1 VDELLL
7 LALASIGLCHVLVD
21 SSLMAPVKDYLG
33 RRGWEWFV
41 RMLNCYQ
48 CAGFWSGVAAGLILL
63 LERWLPYLHL
73 LLYGFAASFLGPL
86 AAVFFGY
93 LNAQSS
99 AATGTDRREPEAY
112 LADSPGGNGGSQMP
126 AEADGMAGACCT
138 TGRNRRARY
147 IRDRP

>member
-1 VDELLL
+1 MDELLL
-7 LALASIGLCHVLVD
+7 FAFASIGLCHVVVD
-21 SSLMAPVKDYLG
+21 SFLLAPVKDSL
-33 RRGWEWFV
+33 RRHGWERFV

-63 LERWLPYLHL
+63 LGRWIPYLHL

-99 AATGTDRREPEAY
+99 AITGADRREPEFAS
-112 LADSPGGNGGSQMP
+112 ADSAGGNGEPQMP
-126 AEADGMAGACCT
+126 TETDGIAGAYLS
-138 TGRNRRARY
+138 RR
-147 IRDRP
+147 